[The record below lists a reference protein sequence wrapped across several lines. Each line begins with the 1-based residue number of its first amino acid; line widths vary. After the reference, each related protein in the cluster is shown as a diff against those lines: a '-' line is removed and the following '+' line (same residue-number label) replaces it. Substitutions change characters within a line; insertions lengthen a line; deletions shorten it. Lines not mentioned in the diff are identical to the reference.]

1 MNTDKQQEAN
11 CFICRKHRGEII
23 IPGGAIYEDDIV
35 YAGHLRAGAH
45 PTYLGYLMAEMKRHT
60 PGLAE
65 LTNQEA
71 QALGL
76 LVTRLSR
83 ALKAC
88 EGAEHIY
95 SCVLGHD
102 VPHMHIH
109 VVPRY
114 PGTPREY
121 WGTRVDEWPDPHH
134 MEARKRLARS
144 VNDCVSICKK
154 TCEYASK

>member
-1 MNTDKQQEAN
+1 MSTDEQQKAD

-35 YAGHLRAGAH
+35 YAGHLRTGAH
-45 PTYLGYLMAEMKRHT
+45 PTYLGYLMAETKRHT

-65 LTNQEA
+65 LTDQEA

-95 SCVLGHD
+95 SFVLGPD

-114 PGTPREY
+114 PGAPREY
-121 WGTRVDEWPDPHH
+121 WGTRVDEWPDAPHGDAQEIIALCERLRKYLQK
-134 MEARKRLARS
+134 EA
-144 VNDCVSICKK
+144 C
-154 TCEYASK
+154 